1 MSESLRSNSRSDGF
15 PSVLPLRDR
24 ASVVDKITRMRLDRL
39 LGQFMEETGFDMWII
54 LCNEDNYDPV
64 FLTMTPYESWCPIT
78 QILVFYQPE
87 PGEDVQR
94 LNISRTN
101 MQGLHETVWDPNK
114 SEEEKETQWE
124 CLKRIIAE
132 RRPKRIAI
140 NESDVIWAAG
150 GLTVSLKKK
159 LIETIGPEYASRLH
173 SAEKLATLWLETL
186 LDEELDLYERA
197 AAINHALI
205 AETFSSQVITPEV
218 TTTDDLCWH
227 YRQRATMLGLQK
239 SFMPFFRIRARDPEV
254 LKTYPIEDKI
264 IRRGDVLHCDV
275 GIIYLRYYTD
285 MQEMAYVLKRGET
298 EVPEGF
304 KIGMAE
310 CNELQDIFCK
320 GLKEGLTGNQ
330 MLGNML
336 QEARAKGLKEP
347 KIYSHSLGYYLHEP
361 GPLIGL
367 PWEQENT
374 GPWGEVQL
382 VANSCS
388 TVELSVTHPIP
399 EWGGQPVCIGLEQMV
414 AFTSKGTHILD
425 GRQRE
430 FHIIS

>member
-39 LGQFMEETGFDMWII
+39 LGRFMEETGFDMWII

-64 FLTMTPYESWCPIT
+64 FLTMIPYESWCPIT

-114 SEEEKETQWE
+114 PEEEKETQWE
-124 CLKRIIAE
+124 CLKRIVAE

-159 LIETIGPEYASRLH
+159 LVETIGPEYAARLH

-205 AETFSSQVITPEV
+205 AETFSSRVITPGV

-227 YRQRATMLGLQK
+227 YRQRATKLGLQK

-254 LKTYPIEDKI
+254 LKTCPIEDKI
-264 IRRGDVLHCDV
+264 ILRRFAPPLARTIGASRSLREVLP
-275 GIIYLRYYTD
+275 
-285 MQEMAYVLKRGET
+285 GEIVKFT
-298 EVPEGF
+298 VS
-304 KIGMAE
+304 
-310 CNELQDIFCK
+310 NTNSDIK
-320 GLKEGLTGNQ
+320 LIEDLDIRLNQ
-330 MLGNML
+330 
-336 QEARAKGLKEP
+336 
-347 KIYSHSLGYYLHEP
+347 
-361 GPLIGL
+361 
-367 PWEQENT
+367 
-374 GPWGEVQL
+374 
-382 VANSCS
+382 
-388 TVELSVTHPIP
+388 
-399 EWGGQPVCIGLEQMV
+399 
-414 AFTSKGTHILD
+414 
-425 GRQRE
+425 
-430 FHIIS
+430 